1 MHNNVLI
8 MNSKYFYVLITVF
21 LVLSCQNG
29 KNKNM
34 PVQINDTLAHKY
46 YKKAR
51 KFQKKFINDSAYYYL
66 QKSEKH
72 ALQSKDSLLLSKIYF
87 NKARIDFRNSD
98 LPSSEDYCIK
108 ALHIAPQAE
117 RSNCGHL
124 YNLLG
129 HIANQ
134 KGDSATAVKYYSKA
148 YILYQNTPNNTRG
161 KIIYH
166 NNMGRINYD
175 AEKYQEALK
184 HIDSILTIED
194 IKKNYTGRYAQALN
208 NKAEILLK
216 IKQPKQ
222 AKKLIDEVYQ
232 IYDTTENISGKI
244 VSYLNYA
251 NYYQQTQQADKA
263 KNYALQALH
272 LAQQSKIV
280 RSQLDSYKKL
290 AEIDSLN
297 ARYYLTQHMNITDS
311 IEFNQEKVK
320 EQTARIRFEHHEK
333 LIEIDK
339 QKQIIKQNKIR
350 TNWMLSLLAVIIL
363 GLLLFTRQYRKIK
376 TQNLLI
382 KKQNKELNEK
392 NQLIESI
399 YQEMHHRIKNN
410 FDIINYV
417 FIEKIISKL
426 DNNFFIEKLK
436 DLQNKIA
443 SMKELH
449 LLLQDSKPTST
460 VPLKKY
466 IEKVIR
472 LANDSFAGQ
481 VIKFEIDIPDDIEIL
496 FKQAS
501 PIGLIVNEFITNS
514 YKHSLKNTSH
524 PLIQICAKDLGDNI
538 QLTLKDNGKGL
549 PEDFSIKK
557 IKSQGI
563 KMIFSLIRQLK
574 AKIIQKNENGLKF
587 IIIFP
592 KKY

>member
-1 MHNNVLI
+1 MIKKWFFVL
-8 MNSKYFYVLITVF
+8 FLLILT
-21 LVLSCQNG
+21 LSCQNH
-29 KNKNM
+29 KEKNM
-34 PVQINDTLAHKY
+34 PAQITDTKGYKY
-46 YKKAR
+46 FKKAR

-66 QKSEKH
+66 QRSEKY
-72 ALQSKDSLLLSKIYF
+72 AIQNNDSLLLSQIYF

-98 LPSSEDYCIK
+98 LPSSENYCVK
-108 ALHIAPQAE
+108 ALQIIPQE
-117 RSNCGHL
+117 KRSSCGHL

-134 KGDSATAVKYYSKA
+134 KGDSITAILYYTKA
-148 YILYQNTPNNTRG
+148 HKLYQNTNKNLRG
-161 KIIYH
+161 DIIYH
-166 NNMGRINYD
+166 NNMGRILFDGKNY
-175 AEKYQEALK
+175 EQALK
-184 HIDSILTIED
+184 HIDSILMIET
-194 IKKNYTGRYAQALN
+194 IKKNHSGRYAQALN

-216 IKQPKQ
+216 IHKIRKS
-222 AKKLIDEVYQ
+222 KKLIDEAYQ
-232 IYDTTENISGKI
+232 INDSSNNISGKI
-244 VSYLNYA
+244 VSLLNYA
-251 NYYQQTQQADKA
+251 NYYQQTHQADKA

-272 LAQQSKIV
+272 LAQQSNIV
-280 RSQLDSYKKL
+280 KSQLDSYKKL
-290 AEIDSLN
+290 AEIDSIN

-311 IEFNQEKVK
+311 VEFKKEKVK
-320 EQTARIRFEHHEK
+320 EQTARIRYENHEK

-339 QKQIIKQNKIR
+339 QKQIIKLNKIR

-392 NQLIESI
+392 NQLIENI